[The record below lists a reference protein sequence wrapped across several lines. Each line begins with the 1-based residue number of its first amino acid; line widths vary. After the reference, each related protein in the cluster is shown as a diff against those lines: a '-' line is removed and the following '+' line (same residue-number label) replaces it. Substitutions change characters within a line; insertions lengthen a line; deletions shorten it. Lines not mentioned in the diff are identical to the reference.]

1 MIQYVPHMEPS
12 LYNLTGCVMTPTE
25 LDRLLEQSRSLP
37 MTEQQQEE
45 QRISFAYGN
54 THFENE
60 RITKEMVT
68 QEAASLRD
76 RPNEREAT
84 D

>member
-1 MIQYVPHMEPS
+1 
-12 LYNLTGCVMTPTE
+12 MTPAE
-25 LDRLLEQSRSLP
+25 LDRLLEQSRSLS

-54 THFENE
+54 THFEND

-68 QEAASLRD
+68 KEAASLRD
-76 RPNEREAT
+76 QPDEREAT

>member
-1 MIQYVPHMEPS
+1 
-12 LYNLTGCVMTPTE
+12 MTPTE
-25 LDRLLEQSRSLP
+25 LNRLLEQSRSLP
-37 MTEQQQEE
+37 MTEQQQEQ

-54 THFENE
+54 THFEND

-76 RPNEREAT
+76 QPNGQETA